1 MGSTLSSSSRV
12 VSGVPQGRVLGP
24 VLFILFINDVTD
36 CISHSA
42 TVKLF
47 ADYLKLYSEI
57 SCPLQF
63 NIIQHNLNKIF
74 NWSVIWQLP
83 ISSPK
88 CSTLHLGTLP
98 ANKYHIND
106 FSICN
111 SSFVKESCLIAT
123 SNLFIIFRILCLEQV
138 SALIS
143 SSAASFLAIL
153 TILLRHSSHMFVLF
167 WSMPLLFGHPLS
179 TCI

>member
-1 MGSTLSSSSRV
+1 MEYTVTYCSGSLRFLCNRTQSVRVGSTLSSSSRV
-12 VSGVPQGRVLGP
+12 VSGVPQGSVLGP

-36 CISHSA
+36 CVSHSA

-47 ADYLKLYSEI
+47 ADDLKLYSEI

-98 ANKYHIND
+98 ANMYHIND
-106 FSICN
+106 FSICKYQPCQRPRN
-111 SSFVKESCLIAT
+111 HV
-123 SNLFIIFRILCLEQV
+123 
-138 SALIS
+138 
-143 SSAASFLAIL
+143 
-153 TILLRHSSHMFVLF
+153 
-167 WSMPLLFGHPLS
+167 W
-179 TCI
+179 